1 MKTRTSPAR
10 KTQSWGAIWGPGN
23 AGWGRWIL
31 TSAFVNQR
39 NLSPG
44 FRRCAGRAWS
54 LPCVMSLW
62 GATVPEP
69 HDIYDSRRK
78 SETWRRKRG
87 KGRNARIPS
96 QAACQAHLNAFWIW
110 TVMAEA
116 CCSLN
121 IYVEKEGKTCAGIFC
136 LIQQRDIPEKLRF
149 LEFYKIKSYCKC
161 NRLSLLSQILWGI
174 LLRNCYFL
182 RFLVLRIGACLKKAE
197 FNQMKCERHSCFC
210 TCGHFSQGA
219 PTP

>member
-1 MKTRTSPAR
+1 MFTFLYDYELWGIPYKNIAEVHRIAKDRTQSDRTEHTCAHCIYMTNFLKNGKVGISKAFFHRSVKTRISPAW

-23 AGWGRWIL
+23 AGWGSWIL
-31 TSAFVNQR
+31 TGALVNQR

-44 FRRCAGRAWS
+44 SRSCARRAWF

-62 GATVPEP
+62 GVAVPEP

-78 SETWRRKRG
+78 SETWRLKRG

-96 QAACQAHLNAFWIW
+96 QAACQVHLFAFWIW

-149 LEFYKIKSYCKC
+149 LELYKIV
-161 NRLSLLSQILWGI
+161 IL
-174 LLRNCYFL
+174 
-182 RFLVLRIGACLKKAE
+182 
-197 FNQMKCERHSCFC
+197 
-210 TCGHFSQGA
+210 
-219 PTP
+219 